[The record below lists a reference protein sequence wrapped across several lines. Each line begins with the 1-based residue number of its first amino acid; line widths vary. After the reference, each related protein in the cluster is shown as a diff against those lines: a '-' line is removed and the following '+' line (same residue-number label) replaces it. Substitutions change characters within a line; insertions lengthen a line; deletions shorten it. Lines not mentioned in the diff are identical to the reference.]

1 MKKIL
6 TIITAAFFIIN
17 VNAQDKVPSNE
28 DQINSALQ
36 AAPKEKRA
44 EATVLGFNDKGDVIV
59 LKKGSN
65 ELICLADYPFDKSF
79 SVACYH
85 KDLDPFMARGRAL
98 KKEGKTPQ
106 EKFEIREKEAKDG
119 SLKMPKQPT
128 TLYLLYGNKAQYD
141 PKTKTVLNGTYRWV
155 VYIPWATPES
165 SGLPTYP
172 MVPGGPWI
180 MNPGT
185 HKAHIMVSPIT
196 CQDSH

>member
-1 MKKIL
+1 M
-6 TIITAAFFIIN
+6 TINI
-17 VNAQDKVPSNE
+17 NAQNKVASTE

-44 EATVLGFNDKGDVIV
+44 DATVIGFNEKGDEVV
-59 LKKGSN
+59 LKEGSN

-85 KDLDPFMARGRAL
+85 KDLNPFMARGRVL

-106 EKFEIREKEAKDG
+106 EKFDIREKEVKAG
-119 SLKMPKQPT
+119 TLKMPDHPA
-128 TLYLLYGNKAQYD
+128 TLYLLYGKEAHYD
-141 PKTKTVLNGTYRWV
+141 AKTKTVVNGVYRWV
-155 VYIPWATPES
+155 VYIAWATPES
-165 SGLPTYP
+165 TGLPTYP

-185 HKAHIMVSPIT
+185 HKAHIMVTPPVIEK
-196 CQDSH
+196 